1 MTWLV
6 CWRLPRFL
14 LLGSGFLS
22 CEQVRSQKE
31 PEYHRIQ
38 DSHQVDVEFSGS
50 YGGSHGLP
58 TGGDCTR
65 RRHREGR
72 TGKAAL
78 DRACPPHQRRV
89 WGTPPLWVRI
99 REQSSLNSKNVSAKR
114 KHPVPRVVRE
124 RGAFLWLKRSRSITA
139 DRNHRWNAAS
149 GACRSRRRET
159 ACFRTTAR
167 PVRPPPWPPRPDR

>member
-1 MTWLV
+1 MLQSMGSQVTEMIVKCTGREHPDLDLAV

-22 CEQVRSQKE
+22 CEQVRSQEK
-31 PEYHRIQ
+31 PEYHRTQ
-38 DSHQVDVEFSGS
+38 GRHRVDVEFSGS
-50 YGGSHGLP
+50 YKGSHGLP

-89 WGTPPLWVRI
+89 WGTPPLWVQCR
-99 REQSSLNSKNVSAKR
+99 ACG
-114 KHPVPRVVRE
+114 PRRAYCPE
-124 RGAFLWLKRSRSITA
+124 AGQECLWKGAASPNLGRGAP
-139 DRNHRWNAAS
+139 
-149 GACRSRRRET
+149 GA
-159 ACFRTTAR
+159 
-167 PVRPPPWPPRPDR
+167 PVKT